1 MMGASGIAEWIKEQ
15 IRIKKGKPI
24 PAHVNFFYCFGGI
37 SLFLILLQ
45 LLSGVFMLFFY
56 TPEPDKALLS
66 IAYLSNEVPMGWLF
80 RNMHRWTSTLLLATV
95 FSHMVIVFYLK
106 AYQSPRKLTWLSGVF
121 QLLMVFLLVITGLI
135 LPWDWR
141 SYWSFAI
148 WMDYIGTWVLGG
160 ETLQAALLD
169 TFTLNAAY
177 FTHILAIPILL
188 AAFLSFHFKMIRRYG
203 ISKPL

>member
-1 MMGASGIAEWIKEQ
+1 MSAAKAAEWIKER
-15 IRIKKGKPI
+15 IRLKKGKPI

-37 SLFLILLQ
+37 SLFLIILQ
-45 LLSGVFMLFFY
+45 LVSGVFMLFFY

-66 IAYLSNEVPMGWLF
+66 IAHLSNEVPLGWLF

-106 AYQSPRKLTWLSGVF
+106 AYQSPRKFTWWSGVS
-121 QLLMVFLLVITGLI
+121 QLLMVFLLVVTGLI

-148 WMDYIGTWVLGG
+148 WMDYIGTWTIGG
-160 ETLQAALLD
+160 ESLKAVLLD

-177 FTHILAIPILL
+177 FIHILAIPLIL
-188 AAFLSFHFKMIRRYG
+188 AVFLSFHFKMVRRYG

>member
-1 MMGASGIAEWIKEQ
+1 MGAARVAEWINE
-15 IRIKKGKPI
+15 RVRLKKGKPI

-37 SLFLILLQ
+37 SLFLILIQ
-45 LLSGVFMLFFY
+45 LASGVFMLFFY
-56 TPEPDKALLS
+56 APEPDKALQS
-66 IAYLSNEVPMGWLF
+66 IAHLSNEVALGWLF
-80 RNMHRWTSTLLLATV
+80 RNMHRWASTLLLATI

-106 AYQSPRKLTWLSGVF
+106 AYQSPRTFTWLSGVS
-121 QLLMVFLLVITGLI
+121 QLLMVFFMVVTGLI

-148 WMDYIGTWVLGG
+148 WMDYIGTWTIGG
-160 ETLQAALLD
+160 ESIKEMLLD

-177 FTHILAIPILL
+177 FTHILVIPLILAVL
-188 AAFLSFHFKMIRRYG
+188 LSFHFKMVRRYG